1 MKRNQERLK
10 GQEKTGDAVD
20 APMKKEVDQNRK
32 TEQEERERANE
43 RYWEWLCSI
52 PGLYYPL
59 RMLLL
64 DQFGSPEDIYDASER
79 ALRRVAESVF
89 SMAGTDVITQ
99 LLKLRSPEQIDQMVH
114 KREALG
120 IKFISREH
128 MDYPERLRTLQD
140 APHGLFYRGELPDEK
155 RPAVAIVGSRVCTHY
170 GRQIAEQLAEQIAF
184 AGGTVISG
192 AAYGVDGAAQ
202 WKALEAGGTSCAVVG
217 SSVEI
222 YYPKKH
228 AGLFQRL
235 EQDGGVISEFPPGTQ
250 PIRTHFPMRNRII
263 SGLSD
268 VVAVVEARYRSGSLI
283 TADYALEQGRS
294 VMAVPGRL
302 DDELS
307 RGCNALIAQGAGV
320 ILSAE
325 SFCEQIFPDYRQQ
338 KKRKALHITLAPSEK
353 LVYSSLGL
361 HSKSLWELLECTS
374 LSPAELSGCLLSLE
388 QKGLAREVE
397 RNYYVKV

>member
-1 MKRNQERLK
+1 MRKKQTDFE
-10 GQEKTGDAVD
+10 GQKKVVDVVTDLIEKEAEQS
-20 APMKKEVDQNRK
+20 KKKKQ
-32 TEQEERERANE
+32 TEAE
-43 RYWEWLCSI
+43 RYWEWLCSV

-59 RMLLL
+59 RALLL
-64 DQFGSPEDIYDASER
+64 EQFGSPEDIYSASENEIR
-79 ALRRVAESVF
+79 HFAKSVT
-89 SMAGTDVITQ
+89 SMAGADNVTSQ
-99 LLKLRSPEQIDQMVH
+99 LLKLRSPEQIDQLVH

-120 IKFISREH
+120 IKFISCEH
-128 MDYPERLRTLQD
+128 TAYPERLRTLQD

-155 RPAVAIVGSRVCTHY
+155 RPTVAIVGSRMCTHY
-170 GRQIAEQLAEQIAF
+170 GRRIAEQLAEQIAF

-202 WKALEAGGTSCAVVG
+202 WEALEAGGMSCAVVG

-228 AGLFQRL
+228 TDLFHRL
-235 EQDGGVISEFPPGTQ
+235 EQEGGVISEFPPGTQ
-250 PIRTHFPMRNRII
+250 PMRTHFPMRNRII

-268 VVAVVEARYRSGSLI
+268 VVAVVEARYGSGSLI
-283 TADYALEQGRS
+283 TADCALEQGRS

-374 LSPAELSGCLLSLE
+374 LSPAELGGCLLSLE

-397 RNYYVKV
+397 RNYYVKA

>member
-1 MKRNQERLK
+1 MEKKQTDFE
-10 GQEKTGDAVD
+10 GQKKVVDVATASVEKEAEQN
-20 APMKKEVDQNRK
+20 KKKKQ
-32 TEQEERERANE
+32 TEAEH
-43 RYWEWLCSI
+43 YWEWLCSV

-59 RMLLL
+59 RALLL
-64 DQFGSPEDIYDASER
+64 EQFGSPEDIYDAPEKEIR
-79 ALRRVAESVF
+79 HFTESVT
-89 SMAGTDVITQ
+89 SMAGAANVIAQ
-99 LLKLRSPEQIDQMVH
+99 LLKLRSPGQIDQLVH

-128 MDYPERLRTLQD
+128 TVYPKRLRTLQD
-140 APHGLFYRGELPDEK
+140 APHGLFYRGELPDEEC
-155 RPAVAIVGSRVCTHY
+155 PTIAIVGSRMCTHY

-192 AAYGVDGAAQ
+192 AAYGIDGAAQ
-202 WKALEAGGTSCAVVG
+202 WRALEAGGTSCAVVG

-228 AGLFQRL
+228 TDLFLRL
-235 EQDGGVISEFPPGTQ
+235 EQEGSVISEFPPGAQ
-250 PIRTHFPMRNRII
+250 PVRTHFPMRNRII

-268 VVAVVEARYRSGSLI
+268 VVAVVEAQYGSGSLI
-283 TADYALEQGRS
+283 TADYALEQGRT

-307 RGCNALIAQGAGV
+307 RGCNTLIAQGAGV

-338 KKRKALHITLAPSEK
+338 KKRKALHITLAPSEN

-374 LSPAELSGCLLSLE
+374 LSPAELGGCLLALE

>member
-1 MKRNQERLK
+1 MERNQKNAEHK
-10 GQEKTGDAVD
+10 
-20 APMKKEVDQNRK
+20 
-32 TEQEERERANE
+32 REH
-43 RYWEWLCSI
+43 YWEWLCSI

-64 DQFGSPEDIYDASER
+64 EQFGSPEDVYGASEK
-79 ALRRVAESVF
+79 ALRRFAESVS
-89 SMAGTDVITQ
+89 SMSGAGNVIAQ
-99 LLKLRSPEQIDQMVH
+99 LIKLRSPEQIDQLVH

-128 MDYPERLRTLQD
+128 MAYPERLRTLTD
-140 APHGLFYRGELPDEK
+140 APHGLFYRGALPDEK

-228 AGLFQRL
+228 AELFERL

-268 VVAVVEARYRSGSLI
+268 VVAVVEARYGSGSLI
-283 TADYALEQGRS
+283 TADCALEQGRS

-374 LSPAELSGCLLSLE
+374 LSPAELGGCLLSLE